1 MMKFIG
7 FLAANMNRL
16 SIRPAIVPFWQQ
28 CMVAMLLLL
37 IMLSTSCRKDPDQP
51 RPAENDTTIYSA
63 GIYVLNEGLF
73 NQNNAG
79 LTFFNFSDS
88 TAETDYFFNK
98 NGRGLGDTGSDACIY
113 GSKLYIV
120 VNVSS
125 QLEVVD
131 AASGISL
138 GRIPLFN
145 VNKPRQPR
153 KIAAYG
159 NHVYVCNFDNTV
171 AVIDTARLEVVRLI
185 EAGRNPDGITAAYGK
200 IWVSNS
206 GGLAFPGYDNTVS
219 VIDPETFTEVSR
231 FTVGI
236 NPYTIRPDGH
246 GRLYLI
252 SRGNYVDVKSRLQ
265 VLDTSGSLVKTFGEF
280 EALGFTI
287 AGDTAY
293 VYNYDWVSGKSTV
306 MVVNTLSMQ
315 LVDDR
320 FIKDGTEI
328 LVAYGIAYDPVTG
341 LIYIPDALNFTGTG
355 RVYAFDKAGNLQ
367 FSFDT
372 GINPSGVAFL
382 HRVNIL
388 EN

>member
-7 FLAANMNRL
+7 ILAANKNRL
-16 SIRPAIVPFWQQ
+16 SIRPEIVPFWQQ

-51 RPAENDTTIYSA
+51 RPVENDTTIYAA

-98 NGRGLGDTGSDACIY
+98 NGRGLGDTGSDVCIY

-145 VNKPRQPR
+145 GNKPRQPR

-159 NHVYVCNFDNTV
+159 NYVYVCNFDNTV

-246 GRLYLI
+246 GHLYLI
-252 SRGNYVDVKSRLQ
+252 SRGNYGDVKSRLQ

-280 EALGFTI
+280 EALGFTM

-341 LIYIPDALNFTGTG
+341 FIYIPDALNFTGTG
-355 RVYAFDKAGNLQ
+355 RVYAFDKAGNRQ

-382 HRVNIL
+382 HRMNIQG
-388 EN
+388 N

>member
-7 FLAANMNRL
+7 FLAMSKNRL
-16 SIRPAIVPFWQQ
+16 SIRPVIEPFWQQ

-37 IMLSTSCRKDPDQP
+37 IMMHTSCRKDPDQP
-51 RPAENDTTIYSA
+51 RPVLNDTTIYAA

-138 GRIPLFN
+138 SRIPLFN
-145 VNKPRQPR
+145 GSKPRQPR
-153 KIAAYG
+153 KIAPYG
-159 NHVYVCNFDNTV
+159 KYIFVCNFDNTV
-171 AVIDTARLEVVRLI
+171 AVIDTARLEVISLI

-206 GGLAFPGYDNTVS
+206 GGLAFPAYDNTVS

-246 GRLYLI
+246 GNLYLI
-252 SRGNYVDVKSRLQ
+252 SRGNYDDVKSRLQ
-265 VLDTSGSLVKTFGEF
+265 VLDASGNLVKTFGEF
-280 EALGFTI
+280 EALGFAI

-293 VYNYDWVSGKSTV
+293 VYNYDWNSGKSSV
-306 MVVNTLSMQ
+306 MVINTLTMQ
-315 LVDDR
+315 PEDTE
-320 FIKDGTEI
+320 FIKDGTP
-328 LVAYGIAYDPVTG
+328 VRAVYGIAHDPATD
-341 LIYIPDALNFTGTG
+341 LIYISDALNFTGTG
-355 RVYAFDKAGNLQ
+355 RVHAFDKAGNRQ
-367 FSFDT
+367 FSFNT
-372 GINPSGVAFL
+372 GINPSGFAFL
-382 HRVNIL
+382 HRMNIQG
-388 EN
+388 N